1 MSIKIYHVVFVLL
14 FLTLN
19 CKNREDAISSYSKGV
34 DFYSKKSLEKALAE
48 FSNAVK
54 ADSSFVS
61 ARLMKGKTEYYL
73 GKHENATETFQDLLD
88 DFPGNATSLTWLGKI
103 YMLDS
108 SKRDDAKQKLS
119 LAIQFDDNQI
129 DAHYYLGK
137 LFEQEGN
144 VKDALIQYSHGIE
157 IAKRS
162 EKIQRD
168 LNEIYR
174 NAGLNTATP
183 EAKTSVPVPE
193 VAKKSKRK

>member
-1 MSIKIYHVVFVLL
+1 MSTKIYRTLFILL
-14 FLTLN
+14 FLVLN
-19 CKNREDAISSYSKGV
+19 CKNREDAISLYAKGV
-34 DFYSKKSLEKALAE
+34 DFYSKKSLEKALVE
-48 FSNAVK
+48 FSGAVK
-54 ADSSFVS
+54 ADNSFVS

-73 GKHENATETFQDLLD
+73 GKHENAAETFQDILD

-119 LAIQFDDNQI
+119 LAIQLDDNQI

-162 EKIQRD
+162 DKIKRD

-174 NAGLNTATP
+174 NAGLSGTSDAKESTA
-183 EAKTSVPVPE
+183 E
-193 VAKKSKRK
+193 VSKKPKRK

>member
-1 MSIKIYHVVFVLL
+1 MSNKKYLLLFALL
-14 FLTLN
+14 FLVLN
-19 CKNREDAISSYSKGV
+19 CKNREDAVASYAKGV
-34 DFYSKKSLEKALAE
+34 DFYAKKSLEKALVE

-73 GKHENATETFQDLLD
+73 GKHENAAETFQDILD
-88 DFPGNATSLTWLGKI
+88 DFPGNASSLTWLGKI

-119 LAIQFDDNQI
+119 HAIQLDDNQI

-162 EKIQRD
+162 DKIKRD

-174 NAGLNTATP
+174 NAGLSNVAESNEPTP
-183 EAKTSVPVPE
+183 ELT
-193 VAKKSKRK
+193 KKAKRK